1 MSIGA
6 PTSFARTRMCGR
18 SPRESRFG
26 IVGWAEVNLSSF
38 RSKGGSG
45 MLDAIGP
52 EQLGQSDR
60 FTGII
65 PHDVTIQLPEP

>member
-1 MSIGA
+1 MSISA
-6 PTSFARTRMCGR
+6 PTSLARTRMCGR
-18 SPRESRFG
+18 SSWDSRFG

-45 MLDAIGP
+45 MLDAIVP

-60 FTGII
+60 ITGII